1 MIRITDKSK
10 CCGCTACITSCPV
23 QCIVMRRDRE
33 GFDYP
38 VANPDL
44 CVNCGKCETVCP
56 VINPN
61 PAKEP
66 EAIYATFSETHRNG
80 SSSGGVFPFIA
91 EKVISEGGIVY
102 GAALND
108 DMTVGHTS
116 AETIEE
122 LQALRGTKYVQSD
135 LYSVFEEVKDYL
147 KEGRKV
153 LFSGT
158 PCQVAGLHNYLGNC
172 TEDLLT
178 VDLAC
183 HGVPSPGLWEKYVNA
198 LEKKYKGKLKSV
210 NFRDKSRSWKKY
222 EFGFEIFSQT
232 KNSTRYVSVPF
243 IKDPYMALFIQSM
256 SLRPSCY
263 DCPAKDGKSCS
274 DFTLADF
281 WGVADLMPHKNDDKG
296 ISIVLANTPKAAK
309 LMAAIG
315 LELTPV
321 LKSDIGVKNDG
332 FKSIIPLPERR
343 EEFFKGVHSAKELT
357 SYMSKYVRKSSFLK
371 KFQRIVT
378 KHVRRFVK

>member
-1 MIRITDKSK
+1 
-10 CCGCTACITSCPV
+10 
-23 QCIVMRRDRE
+23 MRRDRE

-66 EAIYATFSETHRNG
+66 EAIYAAFSENHRSA
-80 SSSGGVFPFIA
+80 SSSGGIFPLIA
-91 EKVISEGGIVY
+91 EKVIAEGGVVY
-102 GAALND
+102 GAAFND
-108 DMTVGHTS
+108 DFTVGHIG
-116 AETIEE
+116 AETVGE

-135 LYSVFEEVKDYL
+135 LYSVFEEVKDSL

-183 HGVPSPGLWEKYVNA
+183 HGVPSPGLWEKYVKA

-210 NFRDKSRSWKKY
+210 NFRDKSLSWKKY
-222 EFGFEIFSQT
+222 EFGFEIFSKEQ
-232 KNSTRYVSVPF
+232 NSARYVSVPF

-263 DCPAKDGKSCS
+263 DCPAKNGKSCS

-281 WGVADLMPHKNDDKG
+281 WGVTDLMPHKNDDKG
-296 ISIVLANTPKAAK
+296 ISLVIANTSKAAK
-309 LMAAIG
+309 LIEASG
-315 LELTPV
+315 LELIPV
-321 LKSDIGVKNDG
+321 RKEDVGVKNDG
-332 FKSIIPLPERR
+332 FKSSIVVPEGRD
-343 EEFFKGVHSAKELT
+343 EFFKGVHSATELT
-357 SYMSKYVRKSSFLK
+357 AYMSKYVRKSSFLK